1 MDAWTSAIHRRR
13 YLVVLA
19 WVALVAVAF
28 AAQYGGFGPKLSDL
42 LSNRFDLPGTESARA
57 LAILQK
63 NFHERDDSSFTVVF
77 QPTGSAPVNR
87 GRGIAVARGPG
98 PHARQGGDRS
108 PARHPR
114 RSAAT
119 PPSGPRSRPT
129 RPRSLCPTI
138 RAARPDIPGTRTYLT
153 GTVAVNKDLQPV
165 FDHDLQRGEFLI
177 ALPVGDARPA
187 VHLRHGGR
195 HRRAPDHGAGHRA
208 DHARNRCGRSPTSS
222 AWRSTSSSSSR

>member
-77 QPTGSAPVNR
+77 QPTGSAPGEPR
-87 GRGIAVARGPG
+87 RGIAVARGPG
-98 PHARQGGDRS
+98 PHARQRGDRS
-108 PARHPR
+108 AAAPPATECSTPR
-114 RSAAT
+114 IGT
-119 PPSGPRSRPT
+119 TLPPDKAQELVPD
-129 RPRSLCPTI
+129 I

-165 FDHDLQRGEFLI
+165 FDSDLQRGEF
-177 ALPVGDARPA
+177 
-187 VHLRHGGR
+187 
-195 HRRAPDHGAGHRA
+195 
-208 DHARNRCGRSPTSS
+208 
-222 AWRSTSSSSSR
+222 